1 MHSFC
6 LSSRINCT
14 GMKILKPIMLMA
26 GLMVLASGIQA
37 QETRYYNEIQKDIAL
52 GKELFKTAKYNAAYR
67 QFEKVKEAADPRS
80 ETAAEAYYYMAL
92 SALRS
97 EHVTG
102 DKMLNNFTKAYAD
115 SPYSNYARF
124 YLGDFQ
130 FDKKRY
136 QLALRTLGEVD
147 REGLSL
153 SDQVEIGY
161 MMGYAYL
168 MTGENDLAL
177 NEFLLIKDKNHL
189 LAKPALY
196 YYAHVNYLK
205 GNYDEALDGF
215 RKLQNDPNFNRII
228 PIYVSQIYYKQ
239 GKHAEVVE
247 YIVPIIN
254 DVEEQYKPELARI
267 IGDSYY
273 HLRRYA
279 DAIQFLEYY
288 HETPGAKSREDNYI
302 MGFCLYHT
310 GEYAR
315 AVPFLEKS
323 SKGSDI
329 TAQSSYYTLAD
340 AYVRTSQKEKAR
352 IAFEAASEMEF
363 DPAIREDAL
372 FNYAKLT
379 YELSYSPFNETIKA
393 FDKYITLYPNSDRN
407 TDAYKYLVDVFMV
420 TRNYRDAIASI
431 EKIKGRNAEIDQAY
445 QRVTH
450 YRGLEL
456 FTNGAYEQA
465 IAMFDKSLGHR
476 LSNPITA
483 GSRFW
488 RSEALYRSGD
498 YNAAITGY
506 NQFLQSPAASTLP
519 EYSDAWYNLGYAY
532 FKLEDYTQAGNAF
545 RKYLSAMEGR
555 RTEKIADVYNRI
567 GDTHFV
573 AREYPEAVRHYQQA
587 FNMKLYDAD
596 YALYQLAFCSGLQRN
611 QAGKTQQLKSLI
623 SSFPQSSLID
633 DAHYELGRTY
643 EREGNYAEAKKEY
656 QAIIDK
662 FSQST
667 YYPKA
672 LLQMGLVH
680 YNLGDFRNSLKY
692 YKQVAENYG
701 GTQEAQAALMGIKN
715 CYIELNDVDAYFAYA
730 NNLGTGAV
738 VTTSEQDSLS
748 WILAERQFMA
758 NDPNA
763 VNQLQH
769 YLRQYP
775 NGSFVLNARF
785 YLGEALYNQG
795 KYSESLDHYLYVSRQ
810 PLNAFSEQ
818 ALSRASELLFNAKRY
833 DEAAELY
840 ARMETVSGNQWN
852 KVRAMA
858 GLMRCNF
865 MLQKFRNAIDDAVR
879 LSKADKVTPELTR
892 EASYIT
898 AKSYYELGSYDQA
911 LPGLREAAAQTNT
924 VQGAEAKYLLAD
936 IYFRKQNLAA
946 AEKEIMDFIDKGTSH
961 QFWLAKSFILL
972 SDIYVAKKDDFQAK
986 HTLKSL
992 VENYPVKDDGILTEA
1007 SRKLADIEEREKR
1020 EADAVQGNPL
1030 QIKLN

>member
-1 MHSFC
+1 
-6 LSSRINCT
+6 
-14 GMKILKPIMLMA
+14 MKILKPIMLMA
-26 GLMVLASGIQA
+26 GLMVLAFGIQA

-567 GDTHFV
+567 GDTYFV

-865 MLQKFRNAIDDAVR
+865 MLQKYRNAIDDAVR

>member
-1 MHSFC
+1 
-6 LSSRINCT
+6 
-14 GMKILKPIMLMA
+14 MKILKPIMLMA
-26 GLMVLASGIQA
+26 GLMVLAFGIQA

-567 GDTHFV
+567 GDTYFV

>member
-1 MHSFC
+1 
-6 LSSRINCT
+6 
-14 GMKILKPIMLMA
+14 
-26 GLMVLASGIQA
+26 
-37 QETRYYNEIQKDIAL
+37 
-52 GKELFKTAKYNAAYR
+52 
-67 QFEKVKEAADPRS
+67 
-80 ETAAEAYYYMAL
+80 
-92 SALRS
+92 
-97 EHVTG
+97 
-102 DKMLNNFTKAYAD
+102 
-115 SPYSNYARF
+115 
-124 YLGDFQ
+124 
-130 FDKKRY
+130 
-136 QLALRTLGEVD
+136 
-147 REGLSL
+147 
-153 SDQVEIGY
+153 
-161 MMGYAYL
+161 
-168 MTGENDLAL
+168 
-177 NEFLLIKDKNHL
+177 
-189 LAKPALY
+189 
-196 YYAHVNYLK
+196 
-205 GNYDEALDGF
+205 
-215 RKLQNDPNFNRII
+215 
-228 PIYVSQIYYKQ
+228 
-239 GKHAEVVE
+239 
-247 YIVPIIN
+247 
-254 DVEEQYKPELARI
+254 
-267 IGDSYY
+267 
-273 HLRRYA
+273 
-279 DAIQFLEYY
+279 
-288 HETPGAKSREDNYI
+288 
-302 MGFCLYHT
+302 
-310 GEYAR
+310 
-315 AVPFLEKS
+315 
-323 SKGSDI
+323 
-329 TAQSSYYTLAD
+329 
-340 AYVRTSQKEKAR
+340 
-352 IAFEAASEMEF
+352 
-363 DPAIREDAL
+363 
-372 FNYAKLT
+372 
-379 YELSYSPFNETIKA
+379 
-393 FDKYITLYPNSDRN
+393 
-407 TDAYKYLVDVFMV
+407 
-420 TRNYRDAIASI
+420 
-431 EKIKGRNAEIDQAY
+431 
-445 QRVTH
+445 
-450 YRGLEL
+450 
-456 FTNGAYEQA
+456 
-465 IAMFDKSLGHR
+465 
-476 LSNPITA
+476 
-483 GSRFW
+483 
-488 RSEALYRSGD
+488 
-498 YNAAITGY
+498 
-506 NQFLQSPAASTLP
+506 
-519 EYSDAWYNLGYAY
+519 
-532 FKLEDYTQAGNAF
+532 
-545 RKYLSAMEGR
+545 
-555 RTEKIADVYNRI
+555 
-567 GDTHFV
+567 
-573 AREYPEAVRHYQQA
+573 
-587 FNMKLYDAD
+587 
-596 YALYQLAFCSGLQRN
+596 
-611 QAGKTQQLKSLI
+611 
-623 SSFPQSSLID
+623 
-633 DAHYELGRTY
+633 
-643 EREGNYAEAKKEY
+643 
-656 QAIIDK
+656 
-662 FSQST
+662 
-667 YYPKA
+667 
-672 LLQMGLVH
+672 
-680 YNLGDFRNSLKY
+680 
-692 YKQVAENYG
+692 VAENYG

>member
-1 MHSFC
+1 
-6 LSSRINCT
+6 
-14 GMKILKPIMLMA
+14 MKILKPIMLMA
-26 GLMVLASGIQA
+26 GLMVLAFGIQA

-147 REGLSL
+147 REGLSP

>member
-1 MHSFC
+1 
-6 LSSRINCT
+6 
-14 GMKILKPIMLMA
+14 MKILKPIMLMA

-865 MLQKFRNAIDDAVR
+865 MLQKYRNAIDDAVR

>member
-1 MHSFC
+1 
-6 LSSRINCT
+6 
-14 GMKILKPIMLMA
+14 MKILKPIMLMA

-372 FNYAKLT
+372 
-379 YELSYSPFNETIKA
+379 
-393 FDKYITLYPNSDRN
+393 DR
-407 TDAYKYLVDVFMV
+407 
-420 TRNYRDAIASI
+420 
-431 EKIKGRNAEIDQAY
+431 
-445 QRVTH
+445 
-450 YRGLEL
+450 
-456 FTNGAYEQA
+456 
-465 IAMFDKSLGHR
+465 KS
-476 LSNPITA
+476 
-483 GSRFW
+483 
-488 RSEALYRSGD
+488 
-498 YNAAITGY
+498 
-506 NQFLQSPAASTLP
+506 
-519 EYSDAWYNLGYAY
+519 
-532 FKLEDYTQAGNAF
+532 
-545 RKYLSAMEGR
+545 
-555 RTEKIADVYNRI
+555 
-567 GDTHFV
+567 
-573 AREYPEAVRHYQQA
+573 
-587 FNMKLYDAD
+587 
-596 YALYQLAFCSGLQRN
+596 
-611 QAGKTQQLKSLI
+611 
-623 SSFPQSSLID
+623 
-633 DAHYELGRTY
+633 
-643 EREGNYAEAKKEY
+643 
-656 QAIIDK
+656 
-662 FSQST
+662 
-667 YYPKA
+667 
-672 LLQMGLVH
+672 
-680 YNLGDFRNSLKY
+680 
-692 YKQVAENYG
+692 
-701 GTQEAQAALMGIKN
+701 
-715 CYIELNDVDAYFAYA
+715 
-730 NNLGTGAV
+730 V
-738 VTTSEQDSLS
+738 V
-748 WILAERQFMA
+748 
-758 NDPNA
+758 
-763 VNQLQH
+763 
-769 YLRQYP
+769 
-775 NGSFVLNARF
+775 
-785 YLGEALYNQG
+785 
-795 KYSESLDHYLYVSRQ
+795 
-810 PLNAFSEQ
+810 
-818 ALSRASELLFNAKRY
+818 
-833 DEAAELY
+833 
-840 ARMETVSGNQWN
+840 
-852 KVRAMA
+852 
-858 GLMRCNF
+858 
-865 MLQKFRNAIDDAVR
+865 
-879 LSKADKVTPELTR
+879 
-892 EASYIT
+892 
-898 AKSYYELGSYDQA
+898 
-911 LPGLREAAAQTNT
+911 
-924 VQGAEAKYLLAD
+924 
-936 IYFRKQNLAA
+936 
-946 AEKEIMDFIDKGTSH
+946 
-961 QFWLAKSFILL
+961 
-972 SDIYVAKKDDFQAK
+972 
-986 HTLKSL
+986 
-992 VENYPVKDDGILTEA
+992 
-1007 SRKLADIEEREKR
+1007 
-1020 EADAVQGNPL
+1020 
-1030 QIKLN
+1030 

>member
-1 MHSFC
+1 
-6 LSSRINCT
+6 
-14 GMKILKPIMLMA
+14 MKILKPIMLMA

-567 GDTHFV
+567 GDTYFV

>member
-1 MHSFC
+1 
-6 LSSRINCT
+6 
-14 GMKILKPIMLMA
+14 MKILKPIMLMA

>member
-1 MHSFC
+1 
-6 LSSRINCT
+6 
-14 GMKILKPIMLMA
+14 MKILKPIMLMA

-567 GDTHFV
+567 GDTYFV

-865 MLQKFRNAIDDAVR
+865 MLQKYRNAIDDAVR

>member
-1 MHSFC
+1 
-6 LSSRINCT
+6 
-14 GMKILKPIMLMA
+14 MKILKPIMLMA

-352 IAFEAASEMEF
+352 IAFETASEMEF

>member
-1 MHSFC
+1 
-6 LSSRINCT
+6 
-14 GMKILKPIMLMA
+14 MKILKPIMLMA

-519 EYSDAWYNLGYAY
+519 EYSDAWYNLSYAY

-567 GDTHFV
+567 GDTYFV

>member
-1 MHSFC
+1 
-6 LSSRINCT
+6 
-14 GMKILKPIMLMA
+14 MKILKPIMLMA

-567 GDTHFV
+567 GDTYFV

-865 MLQKFRNAIDDAVR
+865 MLQKYRNAIDDAVR

-972 SDIYVAKKDDFQAK
+972 SDIYVAKK
-986 HTLKSL
+986 
-992 VENYPVKDDGILTEA
+992 
-1007 SRKLADIEEREKR
+1007 
-1020 EADAVQGNPL
+1020 
-1030 QIKLN
+1030 